1 MTSYR
6 EPLTGGGSLG
16 EKGAPAPHGEGA
28 GAEAAAS
35 RTSRLQRR
43 LRALGRR
50 QRQPETSTPLKLLTT
65 DELRWALE
73 LVERGG
79 VLPSGQ
85 VRRPEVFRSSPPQ
98 ESEALERWRQL
109 CGEPLDHL
117 EAAEELLD
125 RAGEAHGWYS
135 REAVQAALLLA
146 RLELP
151 DASPW
156 FVGKRAE
163 AVLNLY
169 AELEEHRDDPQRHP
183 HVRGAVRRLERL
195 EEMGRPGPGPERP
208 EDEYPEDPEE
218 AALRR
223 LSARY
228 RDSSARRRLSSS
240 PDADEITEGRQES
253 WWRKVFG
260 S

>member
-1 MTSYR
+1 
-6 EPLTGGGSLG
+6 
-16 EKGAPAPHGEGA
+16 
-28 GAEAAAS
+28 
-35 RTSRLQRR
+35 
-43 LRALGRR
+43 
-50 QRQPETSTPLKLLTT
+50 LLTT

-73 LVERGG
+73 LVERSG

-85 VRRPEVFRSSPPQ
+85 VRRPEVFRASPPQ
-98 ESEALERWRQL
+98 GSEALEHWRQL

-135 REAVQAALLLA
+135 HEAVQAALLLA

-163 AVLNLY
+163 AVWNLY
-169 AELEEHRDDPQRHP
+169 AELEEHRNEPQQHP

-195 EEMGRPGPGPERP
+195 KEMGRRAPGRR
-208 EDEYPEDPEE
+208 
-218 AALRR
+218 AMRTNTRRTLRR
-223 LSARY
+223 ELSDGSQGASRTLPPTRGSARK
-228 RDSSARRRLSSS
+228 L
-240 PDADEITEGRQES
+240 
-253 WWRKVFG
+253 
-260 S
+260 

>member
-1 MTSYR
+1 M
-6 EPLTGGGSLG
+6 G
-16 EKGAPAPHGEGA
+16 ERGAPAAGKGA
-28 GAEAAAS
+28 GAETAARVAAR

-43 LRALGRR
+43 LRALAGGERR
-50 QRQPETSTPLKLLTT
+50 SETSTPLKLLTT
-65 DELRWALE
+65 EELRCALE
-73 LVERGG
+73 LVERGR

-85 VRRPEVFRSSPPQ
+85 VRCPEVFRASPPK
-98 ESEALERWRQL
+98 ESEAMEHWRQL

-151 DASPW
+151 EASPW

-169 AELEEHRDDPQRHP
+169 AELEEHRDEPQRHP
-183 HVRGAVRRLERL
+183 HVRGAVRRLGRL
-195 EEMGRPGPGPERP
+195 REMGSAAPAPGSP
-208 EDEYPEDPEE
+208 EDEYPEDPQEG
-218 AALRR
+218 ALRR
-223 LSARY
+223 LSGRY
-228 RDSSARRRLSSS
+228 PNSSAHGRLNPRGAGETSKRRRE
-240 PDADEITEGRQES
+240 P

-260 S
+260 SQS

>member
-1 MTSYR
+1 
-6 EPLTGGGSLG
+6 
-16 EKGAPAPHGEGA
+16 
-28 GAEAAAS
+28 
-35 RTSRLQRR
+35 
-43 LRALGRR
+43 
-50 QRQPETSTPLKLLTT
+50 LTT
-65 DELRWALE
+65 DELRRALE

-85 VRRPEVFRSSPPQ
+85 VRRPEAFRSSPPR

-125 RAGEAHGWYS
+125 RAGEAHGWHS

-151 DASPW
+151 EASPW

-163 AVLNLY
+163 GVLNLY
-169 AELEEHRDDPQRHP
+169 AELEEHRNEAQHHP

-195 EEMGRPGPGPERP
+195 KEMGRPEPETESP
-208 EDEYPEDPEE
+208 EDEYPEDPREG
-218 AALRR
+218 ALRR
-223 LSARY
+223 LSGRY
-228 RDSSARRRLSSS
+228 PNSSAHQGLSPPGADEVSKGRQVPWWRRL
-240 PDADEITEGRQES
+240 R
-253 WWRKVFG
+253 
-260 S
+260 

>member
-1 MTSYR
+1 VSTATR
-6 EPLTGGGSLG
+6 P
-16 EKGAPAPHGEGA
+16 
-28 GAEAAAS
+28 AAS
-35 RTSRLQRR
+35 RTSRLRRR
-43 LRALGRR
+43 LRALARGERR
-50 QRQPETSTPLKLLTT
+50 WSETSTPLELLTT
-65 DELRWALE
+65 DELRSVLE

-79 VLPSGQ
+79 VLPSGH
-85 VRRPEVFRSSPPQ
+85 VRCPEAFLASPPQ

-125 RAGEAHGWYS
+125 RAGEARGWYS

-163 AVLNLY
+163 AVLTLY
-169 AELEEHRDDPQRHP
+169 AELEEHRNEPQRHP

-195 EEMGRPGPGPERP
+195 EEMGSPAPSPGSA
-208 EDEYPEDPEE
+208 DAEYPEDPQEG
-218 AALRR
+218 ALRR
-223 LSARY
+223 LSERY
-228 RDSSARRRLSSS
+228 QNSLEHRRLGPRGAGGISERRRD
-240 PDADEITEGRQES
+240 P

-260 S
+260 SKS